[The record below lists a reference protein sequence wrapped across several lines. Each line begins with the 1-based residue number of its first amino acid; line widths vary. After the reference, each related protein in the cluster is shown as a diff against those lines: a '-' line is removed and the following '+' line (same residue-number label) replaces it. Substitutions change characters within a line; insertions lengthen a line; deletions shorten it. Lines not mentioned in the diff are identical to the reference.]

1 MTRASGSMGFEK
13 VVDFHLSVRSDEYS
27 ESIHEYWWEY
37 YMYLEG
43 LGLVVGRDK
52 ILIKHMGN
60 FEETHRRPMMR
71 FSNSRASSNNL
82 RQYFKQFD
90 SIKEVLLHKYNT
102 SQKGHAVGRYGYAF
116 GGMRQQKNV
125 IHTKQNGG
133 VRQCAISWD
142 GETKGVVCVMWYGQN
157 ERWHRP
163 KRRTAL
169 GGVEVW
175 GVWRRNK
182 VIKLAIKARYRIG
195 RRLNRKHHMIGPVG
209 RQDADAGG
217 FGSRFVSR

>member
-1 MTRASGSMGFEK
+1 VSQSTSTGGSTTCTWK
-13 VVDFHLSVRSDEYS
+13 A
-27 ESIHEYWWEY
+27 
-37 YMYLEG
+37 
-43 LGLVVGRDK
+43 LGLVVGQDK
-52 ILIKHMGN
+52 KLIKHIWEIPRDPQVSDDRG
-60 FEETHRRPMMR
+60 HPSPK
-71 FSNSRASSNNL
+71 FSREFKQRIS
-82 RQYFKQFD
+82 KQFD
-90 SIKEVLLHKYNT
+90 SIKEVLLYKYNT

-195 RRLNRKHHMIGPVG
+195 RRLNRKNHMIGPVG

-217 FGSRFVSR
+217 FGSRFVNR